1 MRCLTVAES
10 ARLMGFPPGWQ
21 LPLGSRNGIRAVGN
35 AVPVPLAAA
44 IMRAA
49 MGEDAPVGEAAG
61 VSPGASVGASAGASV
76 GASVGASIAKPPTAR
91 KLVYRRALRRLKRRV
106 AALERLVAG
115 TKRS

>member
-10 ARLMGFPPGWQ
+10 ACLMGFPPGWQ

-61 VSPGASVGASAGASV
+61 ASV
-76 GASVGASIAKPPTAR
+76 GASVGASIVNQPTAR
-91 KLVYRRALRRLKRRV
+91 QLVHRRALRRLTRRM

-115 TKRS
+115 TKGS

>member
-1 MRCLTVAES
+1 
-10 ARLMGFPPGWQ
+10 MGFPPGWQ

-61 VSPGASVGASAGASV
+61 AAVGASAGEAVGASV
-76 GASVGASIAKPPTAR
+76 GASVINQPTAR
-91 KLVYRRALRRLKRRV
+91 KLVHRRALRRLKRRV

-115 TKRS
+115 TKGS

>member
-1 MRCLTVAES
+1 
-10 ARLMGFPPGWQ
+10 MGFPPGWQ

-49 MGEDAPVGEAAG
+49 MGEDAPVG
-61 VSPGASVGASAGASV
+61 ASVGPSV

-91 KLVYRRALRRLKRRV
+91 KLVPTITFQPLP
-106 AALERLVAG
+106 
-115 TKRS
+115 